1 MYSASTRE
9 YKFFNDGVGRLVPD
23 SESQK
28 LYDNVPQKAGA
39 QSITASRLMYGDYE
53 EGYPNHSIHTDAT
66 MSVVYG
72 NTPGGSTQHVA
83 NNATAAIFD
92 SANGDMDIDLNLEA
106 GNPNTITNSTTFDA
120 GTQFRT
126 SFTYTP
132 DFVATAASNNIISF
146 SGIPDTQ

>member
-1 MYSASTRE
+1 MPQTLWCTTPAPESIGSLTT
-9 YKFFNDGVGRLVPD
+9 VGRLVPD

-72 NTPGGSTQHVA
+72 NTPGGSTQYVA
-83 NNATAAIFD
+83 SGATAQSLILQTVTW
-92 SANGDMDIDLNLEA
+92 I
-106 GNPNTITNSTTFDA
+106 ST
-120 GTQFRT
+120 
-126 SFTYTP
+126 S
-132 DFVATAASNNIISF
+132 I
-146 SGIPDTQ
+146 